1 MKKSPQ
7 YLRQTLRHAKA
18 LQARYDA
25 LGAPRTQNIRNPL
38 PMRKLVVSVL
48 PVLPDLDAIVDT
60 ETVTTCKFNGKT
72 FTRKT
77 KSKAYARDV
86 VPLDQWKKH
95 GMTVQDVMSDLEQRG
110 FLVRSETTVRCMLS
124 QALNSKWSKVQA
136 VSELQGR
143 TGRPRKLY
151 FSTE

>member
-25 LGAPRTQNIRNPL
+25 LGAPKTQNVRNPL

-48 PVLPDLDAIVDT
+48 PVLPNLDAIVDT
-60 ETVTTCKFNGKT
+60 QTVTTCKFNGRT
-72 FTRKT
+72 FTLKT
-77 KSKAYARDV
+77 KGKAYARDV
-86 VPLDQWKKH
+86 VPLDQWKKN
-95 GMTVQDVMSDLEQRG
+95 GMSVQDVMDDLEGRG
-110 FLVRSETTVRCMLS
+110 YLVRSEITVRCMLS
-124 QALNSKWSKVQA
+124 QALNDRWSKVQA
-136 VSELQGR
+136 VSERQGR